1 MTRDNLLFGIIGILL
16 GFIGGFLLAGNITQR
31 EAAMRANAASTQVGQ
46 QNLPPNHP
54 PIAGGDQPATGEGG
68 QQMLA
73 SVQTAM
79 KQARENPND
88 FDAQLTAAKLE
99 YQIGRFDQS
108 IEYLLAANK
117 LKPDKVE
124 VLGMLGEANMDA
136 KHFDAAVKW
145 YKAALTKNPN
155 DLPSLDGYCFV
166 LLQNGDAKAAEEAMN
181 KLAKI
186 DPTNQDLPQF
196 RETLAQLKSG
206 KTQ

>member
-1 MTRDNLLFGIIGILL
+1 MTRDNLLFAIIGILL
-16 GFIGGFLLAGNITQR
+16 GFIAGFLLAGNITQR
-31 EAAMRANAASTQVGQ
+31 EAAQRATAMTAQGS

-54 PIAGGDQPATGEGG
+54 PLGSDQASGERG

-99 YQIGRFDQS
+99 YQIQRFDQA

-117 LKPDKVE
+117 IKPTDFDT
-124 VLGMLGEANMDA
+124 LAMLGVANLDA
-136 KHFDAAVKW
+136 GHFDAAEKW
-145 YKAALTKNPN
+145 YKAALQKKPDDMPTV
-155 DLPSLDGYCFV
+155 DGYCAS
-166 LLQNGDAKAAEEAMN
+166 LLSNSKVKEAEDCIN

-196 RETLAQLKSG
+196 HNRLADLKAG
-206 KTQ
+206 KK

>member
-1 MTRDNLLFGIIGILL
+1 MTRDNLLFAIIGILL
-16 GFIGGFLLAGNITQR
+16 GFIAGFLLAGNISQR
-31 EAAMRANAASTQVGQ
+31 EAAQRAGTMTAQGA

-54 PIAGGDQPATGEGG
+54 PIATGEGG

-88 FDAQLTAAKLE
+88 FEAQVTAAKLE
-99 YQIGRFDQS
+99 YQIQRYDQA

-117 LKPDKVE
+117 IKPTDFDT
-124 VLGMLGEANMDA
+124 LAMLGVANLDGG
-136 KHFDAAVKW
+136 HFDAAEKW
-145 YKAALTKNPN
+145 YKAALQKKP
-155 DLPSLDGYCFV
+155 DDMPVVDGLCAA
-166 LLQNGDAKAAEEAMN
+166 LLSSGNAKEAEQQIN

-196 RETLAQLKSG
+196 RSK
-206 KTQ
+206 

>member
-1 MTRDNLLFGIIGILL
+1 MTRENLLFAIIGILL
-16 GFIGGFLLAGNITQR
+16 GFIVGFLLANSINQR
-31 EAAMRANAASTQVGQ
+31 DFAARLGAAPGQ
-46 QNLPPNHP
+46 QSQNLPPNHP
-54 PIAGGDQPATGEGG
+54 PIGGDQTGEGG

-88 FDAQLTAAKLE
+88 FEAQVTAAKLE
-99 YQIGRFDQS
+99 YQIQRYDQA

-117 LKPDKVE
+117 LKPDDFD

-136 KHFDAAVKW
+136 KHYDAAAKW
-145 YKAALTKNPN
+145 YKAALIKKPG

-166 LLQNGDAKAAEEAMN
+166 LLQNGDAKGAEEAMN
-181 KLAKI
+181 KLAKL

-196 RETLAQLKSG
+196 RDKLAELKAG
-206 KTQ
+206 KK